1 MNKYEI
7 LEEDKDKDLEVNT
20 KARKH
25 NQYMFKE
32 ACRNMIKI

>member
-25 NQYMFKE
+25 S
-32 ACRNMIKI
+32 

>member
-25 NQYMFKE
+25 SQYMFKE
-32 ACRNMIKI
+32 VCKIMIKI